1 MRLIKVA
8 LLALTFVLIT
18 NLSFSQ
24 SAPPKPLCSI
34 QGNITAEGEALPFAT
49 VSIKSTTL
57 GTASGMDGDFELF
70 HVPDGEYVV
79 RIQALGYKPIE
90 KSLVFKTGKPVELN
104 VELESDVLG
113 LEQIVVTADRN
124 ERKRTESS
132 TIVNTLTPK
141 TLENTEA
148 ISVGEGLNYVPG
160 LRLENNCQN
169 CGFTQ
174 LRINGMDGAHTQVL
188 VNSRAIFSNLAG
200 VYGLELLPSSMIDRI
215 EVIRGGGSALY
226 GSNAVAGTV
235 NLITKDP
242 LSNSYEVKMQ
252 QSLVGVGL
260 DGVEAKSDRTINMNA
275 TIVSEDKK
283 TGLALFGFNREKD
296 PFDANGDDFSEIA
309 QIENLTFGGRL
320 YHRLDYR
327 SKITADFIRVNENRR
342 GGNMFEYLKHQSDI
356 SEAVDHNITTG
367 ALTYERFIGA
377 GGMWSVYGSTQ
388 KVDRDSYYGAEQDPN
403 AYGKSEGLT
412 YNIGSQYSVDF
423 GQNALVTGIEL
434 VHDNLL
440 DKKLNGGYDGNGVL
454 QPNKVITDQNINIFG
469 VFAQFD
475 RTIGTVNLSAGLRY
489 DNYKIE
495 DDHDPAANNDG
506 HVISPRATILW
517 NVIPALQLRGSY
529 SQGYRAP
536 QIFDEDLHIEASG
549 LTKVLHRNSEDLTVE
564 RSHSVMGSIDFNKK
578 LGNWNVGFLVEG
590 FYTQLNDAFSQRYL
604 SDEEIADLFPDLA
617 DENVDV
623 KLRENAE
630 NARVQGVNLETS
642 LSPSNKLFFRAGY
655 TKQTSR
661 YSEAIEFDD
670 KDFQRTPEDYGFF
683 TVDYDATPRLCLI
696 ASATYTGEMKIPY
709 ASVIDGQENRELR
722 ITDRFLDAGFKAEYG
737 FKLAGLP
744 FQVFGGVKNIFNSYQ
759 DDFDSGINRDPAY
772 IYGPSAPRTVY
783 FGIKLSNLL

>member
-8 LLALTFVLIT
+8 LLALTFVLFT
-18 NLSFSQ
+18 NLTFSQ

-57 GTASGMDGDFELF
+57 GTASGADGDFELY

-79 RIQALGYKPIE
+79 RIQALGFKPLE
-90 KSLVFKTGKPVELN
+90 KSVTFKTGRPVELN

-132 TIVNTLTPK
+132 TIVNTLNPK

-242 LSNSYEVKMQ
+242 LNNSYEVKMQ
-252 QSLVGVGL
+252 QSFVGVGL
-260 DGVEAKSDRTINMNA
+260 DDADAESDRSINMNA
-275 TIVSEDKK
+275 SIVSEDKK
-283 TGLALFGFNREKD
+283 TGLSIFGFNRSKD
-296 PFDANGDDFSEIA
+296 PFDANDDGFSEGSK
-309 QIENLTFGGRL
+309 IENLTFGGRL

-342 GGNMFEYLKHQSDI
+342 GGNMFDYPLHESDI
-356 SEAVDHNITTG
+356 SEAVDHKITTG
-367 ALTYERFIGA
+367 ALTYERFVGA
-377 GGMWSVYGSTQ
+377 AGMWSVYGSAQ
-388 KVDRDSYYGAEQDPN
+388 QVDRASYYGAEQDLS
-403 AYGKSEGLT
+403 AYGQSEGMT
-412 YNIGSQYSVDF
+412 YNVGSQYSAEF
-423 GQNALVTGIEL
+423 GKNSLVTGIEL
-434 VHDNLL
+434 VHDDLL
-440 DKKLNGGYDGNGVL
+440 DEKLGQKNIR
-454 QPNKVITDQNINIFG
+454 PTTTITDQNINIIG
-469 VFAQFD
+469 AFAQFD
-475 RTIGTVNLSAGLRY
+475 RTFGPVKASLGARY
-489 DNYKIE
+489 DYYDIKDNE
-495 DDHDPAANNDG
+495 NSDGDNDG
-506 HVISPRATILW
+506 HVLSPRATLLW
-517 NVIPALQLRGSY
+517 NITPAFQWRTSY

-536 QIFDEDLHIEASG
+536 QVFDEDLHIEVSG
-549 LTKVLHRNSEDLTVE
+549 ARKVIHENSDDLTVE
-564 RSHSVMGSIDFNKK
+564 RSHSYMTSFDYNTQLGS
-578 LGNWNVGFLVEG
+578 WNIGLLAEG
-590 FYTQLNDAFSQRYL
+590 FYTKLNDAFAQEYG
-604 SDEEIADLFPDLA
+604 EA
-617 DENVDV
+617 DENGVVTKTRYNSEGGAVV
-623 KLRENAE
+623 K
-630 NARVQGVNLETS
+630 GINLEAT
-642 LSPSNKLFFRAGY
+642 LAPSSNLYFKGGYTIQSSNYEEGQEFGEKEFFR
-655 TKQTSR
+655 
-661 YSEAIEFDD
+661 
-670 KDFQRTPEDYGFF
+670 TPKDYGFF
-683 TVDYDATPRLCLI
+683 TIDYDVTPRICLI
-696 ASATYTGEMKIPY
+696 ANGTYTGKMKVPY
-709 ASVIDGQENRELR
+709 FGNTIADPEAGELR
-722 ITDRFLDAGFKAEYG
+722 TSESFMDLGFKAEYDI
-737 FKLAGLP
+737 KLAGLP
-744 FQVFGGVKNIFNSYQ
+744 FKLFGGVKNIFNSYQ
-759 DDFDSGINRDPAY
+759 DDFDKGIDRDPAY
-772 IYGPSAPRTVY
+772 IYGPGAPRTVY